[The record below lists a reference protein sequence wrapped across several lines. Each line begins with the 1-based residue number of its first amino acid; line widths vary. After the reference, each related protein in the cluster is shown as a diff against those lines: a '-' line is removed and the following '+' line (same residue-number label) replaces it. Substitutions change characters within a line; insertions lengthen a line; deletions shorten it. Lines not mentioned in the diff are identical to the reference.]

1 MGVNRDSLERLRAA
15 LNPLEVFREAVP
27 SLKQAGRRW
36 KGLCPFHN
44 EKTPSFTVDPER
56 GFWHCFGSCQDGGDV
71 FSFIMRREN
80 LGFTEAVR
88 LMGERTGVRLDWEGR
103 PEEGEKAQKERDA
116 LADLLEEASRFYH
129 AALKS
134 GADGEAARRVLAT
147 RKVRPETVDEFRL
160 GYVPHRNGFLDTAI
174 KRGVPIERLLSAG
187 LAVRSAGGRY
197 HDPMGDRLCF
207 PILDPYGRVVGFGG
221 RVMGEASGPK
231 YLNSPETP
239 LYTKSRQLYGLFQGK
254 TWLRDRGQALLVEGY
269 MDVVGCH
276 QAGLKGAVAPLGTAF
291 TREQAQLIK
300 RYVKEAILL
309 YDPDDAGVKAS
320 WRTAQILLA
329 EDLYVRVATVPDG
342 LDPDDYAAQKG
353 AGALASVVDRAQDVV
368 DFWLDRLSAAAG
380 DFGGLHGRMRRAEE
394 IINFL
399 KGVPN
404 AILREEWLKKAAS
417 RLSLEESALRRELDR
432 KGPAVPAAVRAP
444 AAPVAPK
451 PQAPAAA
458 KPVRRTF
465 RSAEEEAL
473 QFLASHPGEWLEG
486 LTEELFHDQR
496 CRAAF
501 AAMSAGRAGGGPMDP
516 AAAASALAP
525 EDRGWWSALM
535 MEEKSFEDPG
545 DGRDKFLARMRR
557 ESMRRELTAL
567 QAEVNGMMA
576 GTAPRDEAKLSR
588 LKHLTSALKNV

>member
-1 MGVNRDSLERLRAA
+1 MGATRDSLERLRAA

-71 FSFIMRREN
+71 FAFIMRREN

-88 LMGERTGVRLDWEGR
+88 LLSERTGVRMDWEGGR
-103 PEEGEKAQKERDA
+103 PDEGEKAQKERDA

-134 GADGEAARRVLAT
+134 GADGESARRVLAD

-160 GYVPHRNGFLDTAI
+160 GYVPPRNGFLDGAI
-174 KRGVPIERLLSAG
+174 KRGVPIERLLSVG

-197 HDPMGDRLCF
+197 HDPLGDRLCF

-221 RVMGEASGPK
+221 RVMGDATGPK

-239 LYTKSRQLYGLFQGK
+239 LYTKSKQLYGLFQGK

-291 TREQAQLIK
+291 TREQAQLLK

-329 EDLYVRVATVPDG
+329 EDLFVRVATVPDG

-368 DFWLDRLSAAAG
+368 DFWLDRLSSAGG
-380 DFGGLHGRMRRAEE
+380 DFGGLHGRMRQAEE
-394 IINFL
+394 IIAFL
-399 KGVPN
+399 RGVPN
-404 AILREEWLKKAAS
+404 AILQQEWLKKAAA
-417 RLSLEESALRRELDR
+417 RLSLEESALRRELEK
-432 KGPAVPAAVRAP
+432 KGPAAAVNKVSPSPVVPVSKPVGVARP
-444 AAPVAPK
+444 AAPK
-451 PQAPAAA
+451 
-458 KPVRRTF
+458 F
-465 RSAEEEAL
+465 RSAEEETL
-473 QFLASHPGEWLEG
+473 QFLACHPGEWMEG
-486 LTEELFHDQR
+486 LNEEMFLDAR

-501 AAMSAGRAGGGPMDP
+501 TAMAAGRSERGTVDP
-516 AAAASALAP
+516 GAVPSALAP
-525 EDRGWWSALM
+525 QDGAWWSGLM
-535 MEEKSFEDPG
+535 MEAKDFRDPAEE
-545 DGRDKFLARMRR
+545 RDRFLPRLKR
-557 ESMRRELTAL
+557 EAMKRELSAL
-567 QAEVNGMMA
+567 QAEVNNMQA
-576 GTAPRDEAKLSR
+576 GAAPRDEAKLSR
-588 LKHLTSALKNV
+588 LKHLTSALKGV